1 LRRDARFRLYDRAM
15 SQRAGREPEIFVFL
29 LVPGLSLMSLASA
42 VEPLRALNRLCGRE
56 AYQWRLASLDGPP
69 VAASSG
75 IVVPA
80 LRAEEALADADYLF
94 VCGGLHVQPAEE
106 RHYLA
111 LLRRAARRGVSM
123 GSLSTGTFLLAR
135 AGLLQGY
142 RCTVHWESKPAFEEE
157 FPDLL
162 CTGKIYEIDGD
173 RLTCSGGTAAM
184 DMMLQLIADR
194 HGPDLARSVANQFH
208 HERIRG
214 EKDDQRGGR
223 LETLAHLPAK
233 LRAAIEAMQRRI
245 EDPMPSPEVAK
256 RVALSSRQLE
266 RLFLR
271 HVRTTPLRYYM
282 QLRVERAR
290 ELLLYSD
297 KPIIEIAVSA
307 GFASA
312 SHFTAWYKRSFG
324 VRPSEVRGRATAS
337 KMSPASRRVS
347 SESARTMSES

>member
-1 LRRDARFRLYDRAM
+1 M
-15 SQRAGREPEIFVFL
+15 SQRTDREPEIFVFL
-29 LVPGLSLMSLASA
+29 LVPGLSMMSLASA
-42 VEPLRALNRLCGRE
+42 IEPLRALNRLCGRE
-56 AYQWRLASLDGPP
+56 AYQWRLASLDGSP
-69 VAASSG
+69 VAASNG
-75 IVVPA
+75 LAIPA
-80 LRAEEALADADYLF
+80 LPEEAATSGADYLF

-106 RHYLA
+106 RRYLA
-111 LLRRAARRGVSM
+111 LLRRAARRGAAL

-142 RCTVHWESKPAFEEE
+142 RCTVHWESKPAFQEE

-173 RLTCSGGTAAM
+173 RLTSSGGTAAM
-184 DMMLQLIADR
+184 DMMLHLIADR
-194 HGPDLARSVANQFH
+194 HGRDLALSVANQFH

-214 EKDDQRGGR
+214 EEDDQRGGR

-245 EDPMPSPEVAK
+245 EDPMPLPEVAR
-256 RVALSSRQLE
+256 RVGLSSRQLE

-297 KPIIEIAVSA
+297 KPLIEIAVSS

-312 SHFTAWYKRSFG
+312 SHFAAWYKRSFG
-324 VRPSEVRGRATAS
+324 VRPSAVRGGA
-337 KMSPASRRVS
+337 PASRMSPPSRRGS

>member
-1 LRRDARFRLYDRAM
+1 MRQSKEGQETFA
-15 SQRAGREPEIFVFL
+15 FL
-29 LVPGLSLMSLASA
+29 LVPGFSMMSLASA
-42 VEPLRALNRLCGRE
+42 VEPLRSLNRLVQRE
-56 AYQWRLASLDGPP
+56 DFRWVFASLDGRRIE
-69 VAASSG
+69 ASNG
-75 IVVPA
+75 VPFPA
-80 LRAEEALADADYLF
+80 LPHDEAIDEAEYLF
-94 VCGGLHVQPAEE
+94 VCGGLRIQEADE
-106 RHYLA
+106 RRYLA
-111 LLRRAARRGVSM
+111 ILRQAARRRIAI
-123 GSLSTGTFLLAR
+123 GSLSTGTYLLAR
-135 AGLLQGY
+135 SGLLHGY
-142 RCTVHWESKPAFEEE
+142 RCTIHWENRSAFKED
-157 FPDLL
+157 FPDLD
-162 CTGKIYEIDGD
+162 CTNKIYEIDRD

-233 LRAAIEAMQRRI
+233 LRAAIEAMQPRI
-245 EDPMPSPEVAK
+245 EDPMPLPEVAK